1 VFSQPVILQAKLS
14 SLGRL
19 EDRLDI
25 KLSVAA
31 ELPGQMEGLARQ
43 QRAEAA
49 SMEGLRSE
57 VRLLQAQ
64 LGKLERSQALAKSE
78 AAVASLSPTQLSH
91 VSRHRA
97 LAAADITS
105 NSCGSST
112 QSTVYRCSASN
123 RAAPWIQLAY
133 GAGPLALIANCARWG
148 LHAAHMTHFQP
159 PATVRRKC
167 ARAGTV
173 LLYQ

>member
-1 VFSQPVILQAKLS
+1 VWIHSQHNACSTVAVDCSLTVHSPTSAWSLVAIAPIVLQAKLS

-19 EDRLDI
+19 EDRLHI

-64 LGKLERSQALAKSE
+64 LGKLERSQALAKSD
-78 AAVASLSPTQLSH
+78 AALATLNPTQLSH
-91 VSRHRA
+91 VSRPR
-97 LAAADITS
+97 LAQSNCRSSVTS
-105 NSCGSST
+105 NSCGSRHNRSRA
-112 QSTVYRCSASN
+112 VASAPN
-123 RAAPWIQLAY
+123 
-133 GAGPLALIANCARWG
+133 G
-148 LHAAHMTHFQP
+148 LQ
-159 PATVRRKC
+159 
-167 ARAGTV
+167 
-173 LLYQ
+173 

>member
-1 VFSQPVILQAKLS
+1 MDSPAVSAPTHLQAKLS

-25 KLSVAA
+25 TLSVAA

-78 AAVASLSPTQLSH
+78 AAVATLNPTQLSH
-91 VSRHRA
+91 VSRQGE
-97 LAAADITS
+97 LAITS
-105 NSCGSST
+105 VASS
-112 QSTVYRCSASN
+112 SVWDPYSS
-123 RAAPWIQLAY
+123 QLCWQQHCY
-133 GAGPLALIANCARWG
+133 VVV
-148 LHAAHMTHFQP
+148 
-159 PATVRRKC
+159 VR
-167 ARAGTV
+167 V
-173 LLYQ
+173 